1 MLFRIFSS
9 NDFCFDQDFYES
21 CCSPF
26 TLLLLVY
33 LITSCTVL
41 GYKEIFYHH
50 PRFPYSRFSSHLP
63 FLPLPLSLPYD
74 LYDYIAHFFPLF
86 RTYFFILYLYHY
98 RYRYHYLYASH
109 SPDLSRRPF
118 PPLFPSLSFLILFFL
133 PLLFSLPTFHS
144 LFPSLPTFFYLS
156 FSLLLGRH
164 RRPF

>member
-86 RTYFFILYLYHY
+86 RTYFFILYLTITVTVIIIYTLVTHQIFPGDLFPHYFPLY
-98 RYRYHYLYASH
+98 RY
-109 SPDLSRRPF
+109 
-118 PPLFPSLSFLILFFL
+118 
-133 PLLFSLPTFHS
+133 
-144 LFPSLPTFFYLS
+144 
-156 FSLLLGRH
+156 
-164 RRPF
+164 